1 MPRPRMGDTPQN
13 YLLATEVLPRG
24 LVVAALRHL
33 ARKQLKTRVLTVSTV
48 RETGAAEVLSSDL
61 YLTIGNHLS
70 NRFPTEKTWRVYFP
84 RQLETVNYD
93 QAYAEAARLLRLGY
107 SRQVVCLAVNIA
119 DVSISRNVEVP
130 AERGTPAPATDD
142 DVAKGYEH
150 CVKHHADKLAEL
162 SQYTL
167 GMVGQ
172 ALRTLG
178 AK

>member
-1 MPRPRMGDTPQN
+1 
-13 YLLATEVLPRG
+13 
-24 LVVAALRHL
+24 
-33 ARKQLKTRVLTVSTV
+33 
-48 RETGAAEVLSSDL
+48 
-61 YLTIGNHLS
+61 
-70 NRFPTEKTWRVYFP
+70 
-84 RQLETVNYD
+84 
-93 QAYAEAARLLRLGY
+93 
-107 SRQVVCLAVNIA
+107 VNIA

-130 AERGTPAPATDD
+130 QDRGTPAPATDD